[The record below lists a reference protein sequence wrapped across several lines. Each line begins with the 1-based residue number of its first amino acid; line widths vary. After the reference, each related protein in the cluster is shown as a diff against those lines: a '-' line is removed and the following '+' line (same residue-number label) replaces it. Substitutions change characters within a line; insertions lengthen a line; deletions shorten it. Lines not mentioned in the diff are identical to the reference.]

1 MLRRNL
7 MLTAA
12 GTLAMPAVLRAQG
25 AWPDRPVRIV
35 VPYPPGGSTDAVARV
50 LQSPL
55 SEALGRPIVIENKGG
70 GNGSLGAGEVA
81 RAQADG
87 YTWLLAYDNQA
98 TNESITKLPFKTMT
112 DFTPTTLVAT
122 GPLALV
128 ANAQTPFKV
137 WADIVAEAKA
147 KPDSLSYATSGI
159 GGLAHVATVRLS
171 NEVGIRLTHVP
182 YRGGG
187 PALQDALAGHVPLF
201 TSNVVII
208 KQHILAGRL
217 VPIGVTTAKES
228 RHVPGVK
235 SFAELGV
242 AGFEALTWWAL
253 MGPKGVPD
261 PIVNKMHATI
271 AKVVADPSVRDKL
284 EDQGSDV
291 VASSPEE
298 TGRFLADQVERW
310 GKVIRENG
318 ITADT

>member
-12 GTLAMPAVLRAQG
+12 GGLALPAVARAQAG
-25 AWPDRPVRIV
+25 WPDRPVRIV

-50 LQSPL
+50 IQAPL

-81 RAQADG
+81 RAQPDG

-98 TNESITKLPFKTMT
+98 TNESITRLPFRTMT

-171 NEVGIRLTHVP
+171 NEVGIRMTHVP

-217 VPIGVTTAKES
+217 VPIGVTTATES

-261 PIVNKMHATI
+261 PIVRRMHATI
-271 AKVVADPSVRDKL
+271 AKVVADPAVRDRL

-310 GKVIRENG
+310 GKVIRDNG